1 MTRLSESP
9 PAYSELDALIANLT
23 TLDLA
28 ASTGNPRPPCSPRT
42 PPPNRPVDSP
52 QPTPQT
58 PRRPAT
64 SVYEFESPTRS
75 GCTTQWRVSTHL
87 FMRSLLTIWMTQVRG
102 LLLLT
107 RVVAKTP
114 WVPKAARKKN
124 RAFVVFFGRAPD
136 VYHSWYGPTGAEIQ
150 VKHVSH
156 AVFQGYSSLKE
167 AQAAFAYARER
178 SWIGVR
184 DSRSPSPTGPPLRA
198 IPTIPLPLASDT
210 TPHNPLHSAKAS
222 APKWHVVY
230 AGITPGIY
238 SSFLECYLNT
248 TGLRTASYQSAA
260 SRLEAIQLWC
270 TAEAAGTIRVITPS
284 YSVHLE

>member
-1 MTRLSESP
+1 VTQNTYHSPRVWTYLGGYSSCLEGDRAVAGSTNAISPSWHAFIYIQGLYTCTRLSLPQHPSMTRLSESP

-75 GCTTQWRVSTHL
+75 GRTTQWRVSTHL

-107 RVVAKTP
+107 RCAERTCQSCRQN
-114 WVPKAARKKN
+114 ALGAQ
-124 RAFVVFFGRAPD
+124 G
-136 VYHSWYGPTGAEIQ
+136 GP
-150 VKHVSH
+150 
-156 AVFQGYSSLKE
+156 
-167 AQAAFAYARER
+167 
-178 SWIGVR
+178 
-184 DSRSPSPTGPPLRA
+184 
-198 IPTIPLPLASDT
+198 
-210 TPHNPLHSAKAS
+210 
-222 APKWHVVY
+222 
-230 AGITPGIY
+230 
-238 SSFLECYLNT
+238 
-248 TGLRTASYQSAA
+248 
-260 SRLEAIQLWC
+260 
-270 TAEAAGTIRVITPS
+270 
-284 YSVHLE
+284 